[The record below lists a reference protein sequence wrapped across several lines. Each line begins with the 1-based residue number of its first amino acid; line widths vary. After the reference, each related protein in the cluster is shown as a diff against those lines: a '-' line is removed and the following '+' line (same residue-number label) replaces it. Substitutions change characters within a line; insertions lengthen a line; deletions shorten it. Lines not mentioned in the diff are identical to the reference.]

1 MPGLG
6 NEVINELRGAFM
18 LDVGIDPI
26 RFTVKMESV
35 INIIAKTLERYRLRD
50 KMVVVLFD
58 DIDKY
63 TVMYGHRVLEAV
75 VNAVSDVI
83 RRRNASMKAI
93 FMASDQVAVNVIN
106 RVGPKG
112 GLSPYLI
119 WNCRGRRL
127 KMLLVRFRRSS
138 GLGVLTWT
146 CFGS

>member
-6 NEVINELRGAFM
+6 NEVINELRDAFM

-63 TVMYGHRVLEAV
+63 TEMYGHGVLEAV

-93 FMASDQVAVNVIN
+93 FMVSDQVAVNIIN

-127 KMLLVRFRRSS
+127 KMLLVGFRRSS
-138 GLGVLTWT
+138 GLGVLT
-146 CFGS
+146 